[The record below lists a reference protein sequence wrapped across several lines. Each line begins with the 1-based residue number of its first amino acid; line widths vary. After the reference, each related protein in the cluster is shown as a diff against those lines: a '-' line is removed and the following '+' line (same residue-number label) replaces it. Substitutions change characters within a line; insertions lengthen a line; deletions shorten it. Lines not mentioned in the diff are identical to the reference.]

1 MTAAARAAA
10 PSSPAASPIA
20 ASSPSTVVN
29 SRGLVQP
36 RQASTP
42 SSRRR
47 PRIAADAEL
56 ATNSTHTTRI
66 SANSTRLSLSIAVKI
81 ANATPFFTQFSDSVS
96 GGWPNF
102 PAGSSIVVGDGDDP
116 ATMST
121 SRCGA
126 HLDLLRHLPD
136 PLQRHRIRP
145 GHPRYP
151 NPHHADRIVSRQI
164 RAVVACVLQGRQRG
178 QRRDQVDRLA
188 YVSAQILIRQ
198 QVAAVQRPACC
209 RVRRGGDYRLIRTER
224 YARQRVEFVD
234 LRRVE
239 DADELRAGGEAGEG
253 RW

>member
-29 SRGLVQP
+29 SRGRVQP

-81 ANATPFFTQFSDSVS
+81 ATATPFFTQFSDSVS

-102 PAGSSIVVGDGDDP
+102 PAGRSIVVGDGDDP

-121 SRCGA
+121 SRPVRTSICCA
-126 HLDLLRHLPD
+126 AS
-136 PLQRHRIRP
+136 RIRSSDTGFGP
-145 GHPRYP
+145 VTPATRTRTTLIGSPSG
-151 NPHHADRIVSRQI
+151 N
-164 RAVVACVLQGRQRG
+164 CV
-178 QRRDQVDRLA
+178 
-188 YVSAQILIRQ
+188 
-198 QVAAVQRPACC
+198 P
-209 RVRRGGDYRLIRTER
+209 
-224 YARQRVEFVD
+224 
-234 LRRVE
+234 
-239 DADELRAGGEAGEG
+239 
-253 RW
+253 